1 MSGIL
6 YIVSTPIGNLS
17 DFSKRA
23 LDTLN
28 DADFIFAEDTRV
40 TSRLMNHYDIVRPLM
55 TYQQHSSVGKK
66 DKILS
71 LLLNEK
77 NVAIVSD
84 AGTPGI
90 SDPGNELIDYILAKD
105 NKITIVPIPGP
116 SAVITALSAC
126 GFRANK
132 FVFVGFLPKKK
143 RNKLFSWLKEGKL
156 TFAFYESPK
165 RIIKSLEVIKDN
177 FGKDIRICVC
187 RELTK
192 IHETIYRGLINDVI
206 QKLSKDTIKGEIV
219 VVVEL

>member
-23 LDTLN
+23 LDTL
-28 DADFIFAEDTRV
+28 DDVDFIFAEDTRV
-40 TSRLMNHYDIVRPLM
+40 TSRLMKHYNIVRPLM
-55 TYQQHSSVGKK
+55 TYQQHSSMAKK

-71 LLLNEK
+71 LLLDEK

-90 SDPGNELIDYILAKD
+90 SDPGNELIDYILEKD

-116 SAVITALSAC
+116 SAVTAALSVC

-143 RNKLFSWLKEGKL
+143 RNKLFDWLKEGRL

-165 RIIKSLEVIKDN
+165 RILKSLEVIKDY
-177 FGKDIRICVC
+177 FGEDIRICIC

-192 IHETIYRGLINDVI
+192 IHETVYRELISEAI
-206 QKLSKDTIKGEIV
+206 EKLEKDMIKGEIV